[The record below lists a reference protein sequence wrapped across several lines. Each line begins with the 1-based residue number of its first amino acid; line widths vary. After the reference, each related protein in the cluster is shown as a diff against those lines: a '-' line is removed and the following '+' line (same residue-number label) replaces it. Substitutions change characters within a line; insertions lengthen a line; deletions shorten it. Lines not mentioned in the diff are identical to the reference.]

1 MFLKNNII
9 LILVIYIIYISIFNG
24 YFRFLPT
31 IPIYPNNK
39 KEIQN
44 LKKIIKKRSRSDID
58 FFYLTNESVSY
69 AFKPY
74 VLESIDQLNTI

>member
-1 MFLKNNII
+1 MDILDFYNNTN
-9 LILVIYIIYISIFNG
+9 LS
-24 YFRFLPT
+24 
-31 IPIYPNNK
+31 NNK

-44 LKKIIKKRSRSDID
+44 LKNNQKRSRSDID

-74 VLESIDQLNTI
+74 VLVD